1 MRIRT
6 VGWREQSYLLSLM
19 SRVRPNTMTCTISEE
34 LLAEVDDLCWENRVT
49 RSEFVREA
57 LKIYL
62 KHLHIQSAKI
72 ESPNEEALVAA

>member
-1 MRIRT
+1 
-6 VGWREQSYLLSLM
+6 M
-19 SRVRPNTMTCTISEE
+19 SRLRPNTMTCTISSE
-34 LLAEVDDLCWENRVT
+34 LLAEVDEFCWENRVS

-72 ESPNEEALVAA
+72 ESPNEEAQAA